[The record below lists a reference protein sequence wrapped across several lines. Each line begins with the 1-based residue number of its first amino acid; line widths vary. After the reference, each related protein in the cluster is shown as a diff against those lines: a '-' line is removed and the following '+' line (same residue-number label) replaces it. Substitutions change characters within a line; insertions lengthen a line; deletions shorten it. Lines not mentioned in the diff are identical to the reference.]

1 MNPDAKEIR
10 MDLIRSIL
18 GHNVYV
24 KYHYVSLHVCKSGTC
39 PKKITYSVLEEL
51 PLTPFTFHL

>member
-1 MNPDAKEIR
+1 MNPDAKEIC

-24 KYHYVSLHVCKSGTC
+24 KYRYVSLCKSGTC
-39 PKKITYSVLEEL
+39 PNKLTYYVLEDL
-51 PLTPFTFHL
+51 PPTPFAFIL